1 MVGGAWHAGFWN
13 GSASSFVDLHQFL
26 PVGFSFSDARG
37 IWESGGVTYVVGYGL
52 NTVTGQTEALMWVTD
67 VVPEPGSRLVLGAGL
82 AALAL
87 RRKPAK
93 SR

>member
-26 PVGFSFSDARG
+26 PPGFTFSDARG
-37 IWESGGVTYVVGYGL
+37 IWESGGVTYVVGYGINGAT
-52 NTVTGQTEALMWVTD
+52 NTYEALMW
-67 VVPEPGSRLVLGAGL
+67 VVPEPGSLLALGAGL

-87 RRKPAK
+87 RRRKK
-93 SR
+93 